1 MLSGPLGVRVCLQA
15 AADLDA
21 SWHDLSKFV
30 KVRPAQICQAATCEI
45 WHRMV
50 PCAHQ
55 STEHAY
61 LPFEYPCKIYSHC
74 RLKSSC
80 CACAAAEPVLRERG
94 VCPQRRRQQICDPQP
109 AHEGTRLSTVEAALR
124 DHLTSSLRSRL
135 RLRITCLQLLQLP
148 APLPQPPGRAA
159 SITELPPWYSPLTS

>member
-1 MLSGPLGVRVCLQA
+1 MPPGMTCQSLSRCALPRSARLPHAKYGIAWYLVRTNRLNM
-15 AADLDA
+15 
-21 SWHDLSKFV
+21 
-30 KVRPAQICQAATCEI
+30 PTC
-45 WHRMV
+45 
-50 PCAHQ
+50 PC
-55 STEHAY
+55 T
-61 LPFEYPCKIYSHC
+61 IYSHC
-74 RLKSSC
+74 RLRSSY

-109 AHEGTRLSTVEAALR
+109 AHEGTKLSTVEAALR

-159 SITELPPWYSPLTS
+159 SVTELPPWYSPLLLH

>member
-61 LPFEYPCKIYSHC
+61 LPLHNIQSLPIEILVLCVRGC
-74 RLKSSC
+74 RASAARARCMSS
-80 CACAAAEPVLRERG
+80 AA
-94 VCPQRRRQQICDPQP
+94 P
-109 AHEGTRLSTVEAALR
+109 AANM
-124 DHLTSSLRSRL
+124 
-135 RLRITCLQLLQLP
+135 
-148 APLPQPPGRAA
+148 
-159 SITELPPWYSPLTS
+159 